1 MNVAF
6 AISAAPLAP
15 ALMTAR
21 NGRPVDEAADTG
33 TPSTADQ
40 DRSLF
45 QRFPVIAFSYEAD
58 ASRLVMLYRDPDTG
72 KTIEQIPSEAA
83 LKQYKEQQT
92 KDRRKELSEL
102 RLLVGGADTGEGER
116 FAPKAAGT
124 SRGTSTST
132 TGTVGSETAFAA
144 AAVAG
149 ASGRA
154 GAGGG
159 PQSGVNLLV

>member
-1 MNVAF
+1 
-6 AISAAPLAP
+6 
-15 ALMTAR
+15 MTAR
-21 NGRPVDEAADTG
+21 NGQPVDEAADTG
-33 TPSTADQ
+33 IPSVAGQ
-40 DRSLF
+40 ERSVF

-102 RLLVGGADTGEGER
+102 RLIVGGDDAGEGGRGAR
-116 FAPKAAGT
+116 FSG
-124 SRGTSTST
+124 
-132 TGTVGSETAFAA
+132 V
-144 AAVAG
+144 
-149 ASGRA
+149 ASGGDPPGGKGPGGSDAPSVPATITAVSGFGRS

-159 PQSGVNLLV
+159 SLSGVNLLV